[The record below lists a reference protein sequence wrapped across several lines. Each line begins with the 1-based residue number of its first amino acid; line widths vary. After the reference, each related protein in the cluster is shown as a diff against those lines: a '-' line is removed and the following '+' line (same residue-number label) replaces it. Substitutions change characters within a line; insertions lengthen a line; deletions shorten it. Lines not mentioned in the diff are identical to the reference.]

1 MSDPATEVSAAS
13 LVGLLA
19 ESDRLRA
26 VAALVLGATTA
37 SAVAEAAGL
46 DLRAATTALERLAAG
61 GLVASD
67 SGDGGLR
74 FVGERFK
81 DAAQAEARRRANA
94 TPVESFDGVAPEDVG
109 VLRNF
114 VSDGRLRQIPASKG
128 KRLVVLDWLATRF
141 ESGKIYPERDVNLM
155 LGTAHSDVAALRR
168 YLVDEQ
174 FLERRDGFYWRVGG
188 TFDIDPTPTPTP
200 TERQPVRKRQSSMPL
215 TSAKRVMVAF
225 ST

>member
-1 MSDPATEVSAAS
+1 LSDPATEVSAAS

-19 ESDRLRA
+19 EPDRLRV

-37 SAVAEAAGL
+37 NAVAEAAGL

-67 SGDGGLR
+67 GDGGLR

-81 DAAQAEARRRANA
+81 HAAQSEAKRRDDA
-94 TPVESFDGVAPEDVG
+94 TPVEAFDGVAPEDVG

-128 KRLVVLDWLATRF
+128 KRLVVLDWLAARF
-141 ESGKIYPERDVNLM
+141 EPGKTYPERDVNLM
-155 LGTAHSDVAALRR
+155 LGMAHSDVAALRR

-174 FLERRDGFYWRVGG
+174 FLERRDGFYWRAGG
-188 TFDIDPTPTPTP
+188 TFDIDIDIDIDNDID
-200 TERQPVRKRQSSMPL
+200 
-215 TSAKRVMVAF
+215 
-225 ST
+225 